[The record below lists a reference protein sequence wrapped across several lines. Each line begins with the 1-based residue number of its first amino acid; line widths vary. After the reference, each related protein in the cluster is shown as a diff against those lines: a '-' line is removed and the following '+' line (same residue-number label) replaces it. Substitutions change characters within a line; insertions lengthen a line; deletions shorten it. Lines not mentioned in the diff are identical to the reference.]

1 MTLHVG
7 RIITDPAD
15 PFYRYHP
22 LDSLVVFA
30 DVGDD
35 LTAAKSAE
43 LSLSIDGPF
52 AGDLSAEPDNLILRA
67 YRAVAAK
74 TDITP
79 LIFTLTK
86 NLPVASGIGGGSADA
101 AAALRIMRG
110 IVDLGDVDWR
120 DIALSLGADVPVC
133 LGSTT
138 THMSG
143 IGQDLTPW
151 ADLGVVHAV
160 LVNPGIAVS
169 TASIF
174 KAFDSGSPRETP
186 RPQKHS
192 GTLLERARDGRNDL
206 QPPAIEAAPV
216 IADVI
221 HILSAQCGCDLA
233 RMSGSGAT
241 CFGLF
246 EDAQAAAL
254 AAAAITD
261 NHPTWWCVAT
271 TLGAP

>member
-30 DVGDD
+30 DIGDD
-35 LTAAKSAE
+35 LTAAQSDG

-52 AGDLSAEPDNLILRA
+52 AGDLSADADNLILRA
-67 YRAVAAK
+67 YHAVAAK
-74 TDITP
+74 ADIAP
-79 LIFTLTK
+79 LSFTLRK

-101 AAALRIMRG
+101 AAALRIMQG
-110 IVDLGDVDWR
+110 LVTLPDNIWR

-133 LGSTT
+133 LGSIT

-151 ADLGVVHAV
+151 PDLGVVHAV
-160 LVNPGIAVS
+160 MVNPGVALS
-169 TASIF
+169 TARIF
-174 KAFDSGSPRETP
+174 KTFDNAAPRETP
-186 RPQKHS
+186 RPQKYS
-192 GTLLERARDGRNDL
+192 GMLLERARDGRNDL
-206 QPPAIEAAPV
+206 QTPAIDTAPV

-221 HILSAQCGCDLA
+221 QTLSAQGGCDLA

-254 AAAAITD
+254 AAATIKD